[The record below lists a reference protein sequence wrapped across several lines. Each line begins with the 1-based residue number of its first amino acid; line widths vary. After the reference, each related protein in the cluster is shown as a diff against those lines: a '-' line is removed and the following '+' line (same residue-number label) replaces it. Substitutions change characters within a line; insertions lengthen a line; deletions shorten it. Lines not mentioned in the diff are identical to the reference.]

1 MVSEELKKDIGNA
14 LAAYAYILNAAAYI
28 LNAAAL
34 GCQVPSQFEIFKQL
48 EPEEVHE
55 RLSKLHE
62 WYQQL

>member
-1 MVSEELKKDIGNA
+1 MQVTEELKKEIGNA
-14 LAAYAYILNAAAYI
+14 FAAYSWI

-34 GCQVPSQFEIFKQL
+34 QCQVPSKFEIFKQL

>member
-1 MVSEELKKDIGNA
+1 M
-14 LAAYAYILNAAAYI
+14 YIQGDNHPRYTVGVLV
-28 LNAAAL
+28 AAL
-34 GCQVPSQFEIFKQL
+34 GCQVPSKFEIFKQL